1 MLWAGQSGVQ
11 ILAVVRDFS
20 HPQNVLTTAGP
31 HGQKGALSPRVKQV
45 GCEADRSP
53 PCTAKVNLLVLELN
67 ARCDVQHTR
76 IYMGLRKKRHDR
88 LLAVPVIGILSITLC
103 GGYTWHLALNCW
115 VNGATSPLPLHAFMT
130 CMENFTFFSMN
141 SSCKW
146 TCNIL
151 TFLPAYSHFFFLKNY
166 LSILVAIT
174 QKHCCYNAIKHV
186 LFSYKN

>member
-11 ILAVVRDFS
+11 ILALVRDFS

-31 HGQKGALSPRVKQV
+31 HGQKGALSPRIKQV
-45 GCEADRSP
+45 GCGADHSP

-103 GGYTWHLALNCW
+103 GGYT
-115 VNGATSPLPLHAFMT
+115 
-130 CMENFTFFSMN
+130 
-141 SSCKW
+141 
-146 TCNIL
+146 
-151 TFLPAYSHFFFLKNY
+151 
-166 LSILVAIT
+166 
-174 QKHCCYNAIKHV
+174 
-186 LFSYKN
+186 